1 MMKTDL
7 IKWIQIIKSIEEEI
21 EIEEEFRTNLEI
33 KKWMLEVNR
42 FTMIKEKT

>member
-1 MMKTDL
+1 MMKKDL
-7 IKWIQIIKSIEEEI
+7 IKWIQIIQSIEEEI
-21 EIEEEFRTNLEI
+21 EIEEEFRINLEI